1 MGIWKRS
8 FIWLDGR
15 LFVQLKERGDWVFE
29 VFLYWIGPSLE
40 SGVGDML
47 LKGSFM
53 EANYRGEVWERS
65 RLAHLWSQRWLW
77 GWCLESFKGWDLFFS
92 KTLFEVGN
100 DRRVKFWTNRW
111 CVKEPLC
118 NFFAS
123 LYALA
128 SLKEA
133 WVADLWEDLGGGG
146 GGETLVTAIHKAC

>member
-1 MGIWKRS
+1 M
-8 FIWLDGR
+8 
-15 LFVQLKERGDWVFE
+15 
-29 VFLYWIGPSLE
+29 
-40 SGVGDML
+40 
-47 LKGSFM
+47 
-53 EANYRGEVWERS
+53 
-65 RLAHLWSQRWLW
+65 
-77 GWCLESFKGWDLFFS
+77 
-92 KTLFEVGN
+92 GN